1 MGVAEVGAGSMTVDS
16 LANRVEE
23 LEQRA
28 RRFKLATT
36 GVEGWENYFQNLILE
51 ERDYIFAVL
60 AELIAGLQR
69 DFRDEMKAMLDE
81 ALSIRVRGT
90 YQSGTKYVRGDLVAV
105 DGGSFVAR
113 CDAPGKCPG
122 ADWQLAAKQG
132 QRGIAG
138 PQGERG
144 PAGKTITGWIVDRG
158 KYIVTPRMSDGT
170 LGAPLELRELF
181 EPSEDNATA

>member
-1 MGVAEVGAGSMTVDS
+1 MFPMGVAEVGAGSMTVDS

-36 GVEGWENYFQNLILE
+36 GMEGWENYFQSLIME
-51 ERDYIFAVL
+51 ERDYFFAL
-60 AELIAGLQR
+60 LTELVAAMQR
-69 DFRDEMKAMLDE
+69 DVRDETKAMLDE
-81 ALSIRVRGT
+81 ALSIRIRGT
-90 YQSGTKYVRGDLVAV
+90 YQSGTKYVRGDMVVL
-105 DGGSFVAR
+105 DGGSFIAR
-113 CDAPGKCPG
+113 CDSPGQCPG
-122 ADWQLAAKQG
+122 PNWQLAAKQG

-158 KYIVTPRMSDGT
+158 KYIVTPRMSDGS
-170 LGAPLELRELF
+170 LGAPLELRSLF
-181 EPSEDNATA
+181 EQDE